1 MFVTDEIY
9 PPAQYAWGWLVLA
22 FGVILLG
29 ILVATLVLWFT
40 RQRTTIDADD
50 APPVPLATSEML
62 ARLRTEY
69 ADAID
74 HIEHSYRDGNMTPR
88 EANLALSAT
97 VRRYVNEYSGLE
109 APVLALDE
117 PTFGQDRR
125 TWEELLRLLADI
137 ADDGTAVVAITH
149 DAEFVDVLAD
159 ERIELS

>member
-109 APVLALDE
+109 APVLALDDLE
-117 PTFGQDRR
+117 RLDVAPVLIDAVRR
-125 TWEELLRLLADI
+125 HYYPGIFRRGRTVDPI
-137 ADDGTAVVAITH
+137 AGAAAARRVVQQWH
-149 DAEFVDVLAD
+149 
-159 ERIELS
+159 